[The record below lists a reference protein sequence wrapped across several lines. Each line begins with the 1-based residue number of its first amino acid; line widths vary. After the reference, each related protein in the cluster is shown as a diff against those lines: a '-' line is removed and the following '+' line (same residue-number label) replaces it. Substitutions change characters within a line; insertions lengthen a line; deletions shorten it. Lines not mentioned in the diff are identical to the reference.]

1 MIGVLAQPLIVSATA
16 MNCIVQLQHDLTV
29 HEAPDPVPL
38 LRGLEADEVH
48 AALPAVVPR
57 VEPAP
62 APPRQLE
69 VGVEPAEVVV
79 VVPEP
84 LHSSFAHSWG
94 QTNKLSLHIN
104 IYLRFTN
111 IGTFKKYQNQYIV
124 GVSIRIGYKRCGF
137 EWICNFSHFIQFYKV
152 K

>member
-1 MIGVLAQPLIVSATA
+1 MIGVLIVSATA
-16 MNCIVQLQHDLTV
+16 RNCIVWQNLTV

-94 QTNKLSLHIN
+94 
-104 IYLRFTN
+104 RD
-111 IGTFKKYQNQYIV
+111 
-124 GVSIRIGYKRCGF
+124 
-137 EWICNFSHFIQFYKV
+137 E
-152 K
+152 